1 VLERVLVTGA
11 VGFVGRH
18 LRDQLGD
25 SFLAFEGD
33 VLDAAALAAA
43 VRDAQPGSVVHLAAE
58 SSVAASWENAAHTWS
73 VNVVGTANVLE
84 AAREAGSRARVL
96 FASTGDV
103 YGRADEL
110 PTPESA
116 PVRPLTPYAA
126 AKAAAEVACGQY
138 VRQGLDVVV
147 ARGFSQEGPGR
158 DERFALGSWTQQ
170 IARLEESGGGVLEVG
185 DLSPERDICD
195 VRDVCRAYTLML
207 DEAVEAGTYNV
218 ASGRSVPM
226 SRLVELLVSLARCRV
241 EVLEKPQRLR
251 PVEIPRMLGDPTRLR
266 EATGW
271 RPEIPL
277 EQTVTDTLEAARL
290 AVRVA

>member
-25 SFLAFEGD
+25 SFHAFEGD

-73 VNVVGTANVLE
+73 VNVVGTVNVLE

-103 YGRADEL
+103 YGRTDEL

-266 EATGW
+266 EVTGW

-277 EQTVTDTLEAARL
+277 EQTVADTLEAARV